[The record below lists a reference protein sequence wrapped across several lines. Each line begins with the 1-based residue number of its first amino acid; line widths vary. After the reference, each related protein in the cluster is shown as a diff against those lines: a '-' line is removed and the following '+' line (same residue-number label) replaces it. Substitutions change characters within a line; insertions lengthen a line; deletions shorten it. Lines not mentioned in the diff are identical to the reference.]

1 MKKVFLLLT
10 SAMFG
15 VAAMAQTSWGD
26 ITSISE
32 VTGEISLPYNQYG
45 PDNDGDEKADQF
57 QKGNSL

>member
-32 VTGEISLPYNQYG
+32 VTGEISLPYNQ
-45 PDNDGDEKADQF
+45 
-57 QKGNSL
+57 